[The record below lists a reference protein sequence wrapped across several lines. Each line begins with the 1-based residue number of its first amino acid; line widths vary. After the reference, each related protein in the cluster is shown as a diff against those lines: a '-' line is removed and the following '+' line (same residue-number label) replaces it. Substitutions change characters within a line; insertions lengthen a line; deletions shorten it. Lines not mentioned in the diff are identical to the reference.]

1 MSNRLKYEKSPYLLQ
16 HADNPVDWYPW
27 SRDAFEKAKTE
38 NKPIFLSIGYSTCH
52 WCHVMAH
59 ESFED
64 SEVADILNRS
74 FVSVK
79 VDREER
85 PDIDAVYMAVC
96 QAVTGSGGWP
106 LTIIMTPEQKPFFA
120 ATYLPKNGRFGQ
132 AGLTELLVYVS
143 KLWADET
150 EKKKLLESAER
161 ITEAV
166 AGIKNSNR
174 KNSHSADIFGTENFD
189 PHSGQVRGRH
199 LHDKQPQFEPLRFSE
214 NSFNNELL
222 EKAYMSF
229 ASRFDKKYGGFGS
242 APKFPAP
249 HNLIFL
255 MNYSIYENKTEACR
269 MALATL
275 DAMAAGGICDQI
287 GGGFSRYS
295 TDEKWLAPHF
305 EKMLYDNA
313 LLLSAYI
320 KAYQLTQNERYADIA
335 RRTADYMLRELRD
348 PAGGFYCAQDA
359 DSEGVEGKYY
369 VFTPDEVLAVLG
381 EKDGREFCQTY
392 DITKAGNFEGKSI
405 PNLIANPHDSWRA
418 DDQRLKKLYA
428 YRSSR
433 MQLHKDD
440 KVLSSWT
447 SFAAAAFAQAGLM
460 LDNAHYLETAK
471 NAVHFISENMTDARG
486 RLFVSWHKN
495 KSHISPSGCSSSNNC
510 GSNKEYTGDGQLSDY
525 AAYAFSLLTL
535 YKTTLSAEYLKQ
547 AAAYAHKIIELF
559 ADESEGGFF
568 QTAFDAEQLIMRP
581 KEVYDGAIPSGNSL
595 VAMIFEELAEL
606 TGEIFWRKQA
616 DRQHLFTASCAEISP
631 ADFSFAMNALM
642 KASYP
647 QRELICACASNRIPR
662 ELESYMRSAA
672 SESTSIIFKSP
683 DNAKLLAECAPF
695 TADYPLPSKNDKNA
709 ASDNAISVTWY
720 LCNNGACTAPVADFY
735 SLDL

>member
-1 MSNRLKYEKSPYLLQ
+1 
-16 HADNPVDWYPW
+16 
-27 SRDAFEKAKTE
+27 
-38 NKPIFLSIGYSTCH
+38 
-52 WCHVMAH
+52 
-59 ESFED
+59 
-64 SEVADILNRS
+64 
-74 FVSVK
+74 
-79 VDREER
+79 
-85 PDIDAVYMAVC
+85 
-96 QAVTGSGGWP
+96 
-106 LTIIMTPEQKPFFA
+106 
-120 ATYLPKNGRFGQ
+120 
-132 AGLTELLVYVS
+132 
-143 KLWADET
+143 
-150 EKKKLLESAER
+150 
-161 ITEAV
+161 
-166 AGIKNSNR
+166 
-174 KNSHSADIFGTENFD
+174 
-189 PHSGQVRGRH
+189 
-199 LHDKQPQFEPLRFSE
+199 
-214 NSFNNELL
+214 
-222 EKAYMSF
+222 
-229 ASRFDKKYGGFGS
+229 
-242 APKFPAP
+242 
-249 HNLIFL
+249 
-255 MNYSIYENKTEACR
+255 

-287 GGGFSRYS
+287 GGGFSCYS

-418 DDQRLKKLYA
+418 DDPRLKKLYA

-460 LDNAHYLETAK
+460 LDNAHYLEAAK

-547 AAAYAHKIIELF
+547 AAAYAHKIIELLP
-559 ADESEGGFF
+559 
-568 QTAFDAEQLIMRP
+568 TKR
-581 KEVYDGAIPSGNSL
+581 
-595 VAMIFEELAEL
+595 
-606 TGEIFWRKQA
+606 
-616 DRQHLFTASCAEISP
+616 RQ
-631 ADFSFAMNALM
+631 DFSDCFRRRAAHNA
-642 KASYP
+642 S
-647 QRELICACASNRIPR
+647 
-662 ELESYMRSAA
+662 
-672 SESTSIIFKSP
+672 
-683 DNAKLLAECAPF
+683 
-695 TADYPLPSKNDKNA
+695 
-709 ASDNAISVTWY
+709 
-720 LCNNGACTAPVADFY
+720 
-735 SLDL
+735 